1 MHKKLTKSSTNKILT
16 GTLAGLAEYF
26 GIDPTI
32 IRVVFVIAIFIFEGS
47 PILLYILF
55 AILMPKNKSKGKDF
69 DRDSFHQSKSS
80 SKKPMD
86 SEEDK
91 WSDF

>member
-1 MHKKLTKSSTNKILT
+1 MQKKLTKSSTNKILT

-55 AILMPKNKSKGKDF
+55 AILMPKNKSKRKDF

-80 SKKPMD
+80 SKKTMD

>member
-1 MHKKLTKSSTNKILT
+1 MNKKLTKSSTNKVLT

-32 IRVVFVIAIFIFEGS
+32 VRVAFVVAIFIFEGT
-47 PILLYILF
+47 PILLYLLF
-55 AILMPKNKSKGKDF
+55 AMLMPKKNRSRKNF
-69 DRDSFHQSKSS
+69 DKDSFQQTSQST
-80 SKKPMD
+80 KKESD
-86 SEEDK
+86 SEDK

>member
-55 AILMPKNKSKGKDF
+55 AILMPKNKAKGKDF

-80 SKKPMD
+80 SKKTRD